1 MVRQNVLIKLLCC
14 ILGASLCGCGNSQ
27 MHDVNDQ
34 LSAREEILQVEKETV
49 RLDTVPP
56 VIKALVVKYQ
66 NPTLIIGLV
75 GEVFVTKKETGERV
89 RASAGESIENGD
101 LVHMAHDAS
110 LIIDERGQHK
120 TFVTENNDIW
130 LSFE

>member
-1 MVRQNVLIKLLCC
+1 
-14 ILGASLCGCGNSQ
+14 